1 MSERRYRKGDQ
12 VKFDFGTRTVQ
23 GEIKE
28 DRGPIGMNG
37 RRLYLI
43 EFRLGPNGESVSHIE
58 LPAVDF
64 ELVEDPVSTD

>member
-12 VKFDFGTRTVQ
+12 VRFRVGLRTVQ

-43 EFRLGPNGESVSHIE
+43 EFRFGPNGESVSETE

-64 ELVEDPVSTD
+64 ELVQDPVPPK